1 MDIQIIIDA
10 EMCPRYMAKYASKGE
25 PRSQPVSSIFKSCVD
40 RLNSTS
46 HAHTAL
52 RSAMIRS
59 VAERDFSAQETAHQL
74 LSLPLFSSS
83 FNFVALSL
91 NGSSLLTTDNHSGEQ
106 KILLQYYATRT
117 SLPNINLANFVSNYS
132 VHNGE
137 IQKHP
142 SPFIVRCFP
151 QYSSNPHDER
161 YAQYCKYQLI
171 KYTNHGTIPSRMHG
185 NDYLALILPSYIE
198 VYKSFLRTPEA
209 EVCVPHFADELNRAE
224 QHITQSESS
233 DSEDELPATEQRE
246 EWMLLCHLNHHYTAS
261 SQQDDSINWSE
272 AAQSLPPE
280 ILRDC
285 PRWIKMKR
293 QESDANPCA
302 AWNRQLPPIDVGT
315 LNTNQNKAYDIICRH
330 HQQLLAN
337 NKPTPLCMMICGT
350 AGTGKSY
357 LISAIAQKLGSL
369 CILTATT

>member
-1 MDIQIIIDA
+1 
-10 EMCPRYMAKYASKGE
+10 
-25 PRSQPVSSIFKSCVD
+25 
-40 RLNSTS
+40 
-46 HAHTAL
+46 
-52 RSAMIRS
+52 
-59 VAERDFSAQETAHQL
+59 
-74 LSLPLFSSS
+74 
-83 FNFVALSL
+83 
-91 NGSSLLTTDNHSGEQ
+91 
-106 KILLQYYATRT
+106 
-117 SLPNINLANFVSNYS
+117 
-132 VHNGE
+132 
-137 IQKHP
+137 
-142 SPFIVRCFP
+142 
-151 QYSSNPHDER
+151 
-161 YAQYCKYQLI
+161 
-171 KYTNHGTIPSRMHG
+171 MHG
-185 NDYLALILPSYIE
+185 NGYLTLILPSYIE

-209 EVCVPHFADELNRAE
+209 EVCVPHFADELSRAE

-233 DSEDELPATEQRE
+233 DSDDELPATEQRE

-280 ILRDC
+280 ILQEC

-337 NKPTPLCMMICGT
+337 NKPTPLCMIICGT

-357 LISAIAQKLGSL
+357 LMSAIAQKLGSL
-369 CILTATT
+369 CILTATTGMAAFNVCGQTLHSALQLPIRSCTFKDLRGSSLQRLQLRMKGTEVLNPRRGVPQWGYDADRQTCTCQRICGSHGHYPHLHTHMNAA